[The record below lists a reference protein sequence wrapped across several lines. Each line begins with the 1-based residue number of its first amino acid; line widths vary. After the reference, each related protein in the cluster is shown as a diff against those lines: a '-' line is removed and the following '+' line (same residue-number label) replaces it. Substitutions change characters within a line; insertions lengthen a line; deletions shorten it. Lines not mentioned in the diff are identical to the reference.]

1 MKIWRKILETALHA
15 PSPHNVQP
23 WRVKILD
30 DFRAELFI
38 DSTRTLP
45 KEDVTGSFIIST
57 MGIFIEAIDILAR
70 RENLKIEYE
79 LTHEPE
85 FYAPAI
91 LEVSAQYL
99 IEFAKLT
106 LKPIDANDFCD
117 NLYDEKL
124 FSSRRTS
131 RLHLK
136 KESVPDEAFRDLS
149 EIAVE
154 FNQNYAQIIDGKVIE
169 RILAQNT
176 NALFEDLNSPGYHDE
191 IVEWFRYSKSESETK
206 RDGLDY
212 RAMNTSRVMFWMT
225 ARMSWMMKTPVL
237 KRILAQTYRAQTGEV
252 PTLGVISGAFWK
264 PHDAINAGRFLMR
277 FWLETARHNVYMH
290 PFGNLVTNE
299 KAIKFVTEET
309 KIKDI
314 WLVFKIGFSD
324 EPPQSYRLPLE
335 KILV

>member
-1 MKIWRKILETALHA
+1 MNIWRKILENALYA

-70 RENLKIEYE
+70 RQNLKVEYE
-79 LTHEPE
+79 LLHEPD

-91 LEVSAQYL
+91 LKLSAPCL

-106 LKPIDANDFCD
+106 LKPIDENDFCD
-117 NLYDEKL
+117 NRYDEKL
-124 FSSRRTS
+124 FLSRKTS

-136 KESVPDEAFRDLS
+136 KEFVPDDAFRDLS
-149 EIAVE
+149 EIAAK
-154 FNQNYAQIIDGKVIE
+154 FNQNYTQIIDSKVIE

-176 NALFEDLNSPGYHDE
+176 NALFEDLNSRGYHDE
-191 IVEWFRYSKSESETK
+191 IVEWFRYSKRESETK

-212 RAMNTSRVMFWMT
+212 RAMNTPRLMLWMT

-237 KRILAQTYRAQTGEV
+237 KAILARTYRAQTGEV

-264 PHDAINAGRFLMR
+264 PQDAINAGRFLMR

-290 PFGNLVTNE
+290 PFGNLVTNQ
-299 KAIKFVTEET
+299 KAIEFVTQET
-309 KIKDI
+309 KIPDI

-335 KILV
+335 KVLV